1 MVSLL
6 RALSLCLL
14 VSSVSVGRGEFL
26 DAPPDH
32 ALLSLAE
39 KETVLPCRYRDDPG
53 VKSTVVQVTWYKE
66 GPGGSRDQIM
76 AAHHQ
81 DGQTAFGPWSGRVRF
96 QSSEPMLDSSLVILT
111 TVVVDEGS
119 YTCHISTFPAGNFD
133 QKLTLTVWTVP
144 ISSLDPVILVEG
156 QSYRLAAACRSV
168 ARPLPSLSW
177 DTDLNGQSTNRS
189 SDTGSVSSHY
199 SLHPLRSMNGKKLDC
214 LVSHQSLKKPRRLRN
229 NVVVHYPPNAEVSG
243 YSPNWFVGMETAM
256 LHCRSGGNPMPEEF
270 TWTRQGGDLP
280 QGVIP
285 HPNGTLEFGRPLS
298 AGDGGVYQCV
308 VRNVVDSSKA
318 TVELKVAD
326 EPQKEAEPDNL
337 LLIGVGGAAGG
348 LLLLMLVVIVSV
360 TCHHKRRN
368 KKLERQLTVK
378 DNEISN
384 LVRQA
389 SFRRVNSDQMD
400 SIEQMTEKN
409 SLRVEGTI
417 RASLSSL
424 GDQALSRDS
433 RSTLSGGWAGVGG
446 GGGGGMLLDHLGRP
460 SLTNGSRRGG
470 SRILEREEEK
480 RLRVESYARNSTMSL
495 DKQRMHPPLLPSPVP
510 VLHSTEI
517 LRTRQPH
524 GTDDGGGG
532 GGGRIANG
540 TRNMQPPPPRCGYP
554 TRGDE
559 EDEED
564 EGLGGLMCP
573 EVQGRLVRGDRHGD
587 GGHPDDDDDD
597 DPYGS
602 ETHSSLMMDA
612 PQVHFQQ
619 QAPQHHLTN
628 GTLRPK
634 SRSPL
639 PNPHASHIHKAQ
651 IV

>member
-1 MVSLL
+1 MAL
-6 RALSLCLL
+6 LSLPTILN
-14 VSSVSVGRGEFL
+14 RGEFL

-96 QSSEPMLDSSLVILT
+96 QSSEPMVDSSLVILT
-111 TVVVDEGS
+111 TEVLDEGS

-318 TVELKVAD
+318 TVELK
-326 EPQKEAEPDNL
+326 PDNL

-368 KKLERQLTVK
+368 KKLERQLT
-378 DNEISN
+378 DTP
-384 LVRQA
+384 R
-389 SFRRVNSDQMD
+389 D
-400 SIEQMTEKN
+400 SRPEC
-409 SLRVEGTI
+409 RTI
-417 RASLSSL
+417 PALPPPPAAPPTLCPLTGVSHRAPQ
-424 GDQALSRDS
+424 DQALSRDS
-433 RSTLSGGWAGVGG
+433 RSTLS
-446 GGGGGMLLDHLGRP
+446 GMLLDHLGRP

-470 SRILEREEEK
+470 SRILERDEEK

-495 DKQRMHPPLLPSPVP
+495 VRGPMHPPLLPSPVP

-573 EVQGRLVRGDRHGD
+573 EVQG
-587 GGHPDDDDDD
+587 
-597 DPYGS
+597 